1 MRNLVRHF
9 LAFIVIAGL
18 SSGITV
24 QAMAASETEELIVKS
39 RLTAE
44 KLLAHSDFPDL
55 RDWIKKSKG
64 VLIIPSLLKAG
75 FLIGGSGGNGVMLS
89 RNEDGDWSYPAFY
102 TLTAASLGLQAGV
115 SDAEIML
122 VIMSDG
128 AMQALIDKEV
138 TLGGDA
144 SIAIGTEGAG
154 VKGATTLGFGKDIL
168 AFSKEVGL
176 YGGASVEAAWV
187 RKREAFNAE
196 YYGAKATPKE
206 ILVERKFSNPGA
218 DMLRAVLDIK

>member
-9 LAFIVIAGL
+9 LAFIIIAGL
-18 SSGITV
+18 SSGFTP
-24 QAMAASETEELIVKS
+24 QAFAASETEELIVKS

-44 KLLAHSDFPDL
+44 KLLAHRDFPNL
-55 RDWIKKSKG
+55 RDWVKKSKG

-75 FLIGGSGGNGVMLS
+75 FLIGGSGGSGVMLS
-89 RNEDGDWSYPAFY
+89 RNKDGSWSYPAFY

-115 SDAEIML
+115 SDADIML
-122 VIMSDG
+122 VIMTDE

-154 VKGATTLGFGKDIL
+154 VKGATTLEFGKDIFS
-168 AFSKEVGL
+168 FSKEVGL
-176 YGGASVEAAWV
+176 YGGATVEGAWV
-187 RKREAFNAE
+187 RNREAFNTE
-196 YYGAKATPKE
+196 YYGAKATAKE
-206 ILVERKFSNPGA
+206 ILLERKFSHPGA
-218 DMLRAVLDIK
+218 DMLRAVLDSK

>member
-1 MRNLVRHF
+1 MRHLVRHF
-9 LAFIVIAGL
+9 LASIIIAGL
-18 SSGITV
+18 FSGITA
-24 QAMAASETEELIVKS
+24 QALAASETEELIVKS

-44 KLLAHSDFPDL
+44 KLLAHRDFPNL

-89 RNEDGDWSYPAFY
+89 RNKDGDWSYPAFY

-115 SDAEIML
+115 SDAEVML

-154 VKGATTLGFGKDIL
+154 VKGATTLDLGKDIFS
-168 AFSKEVGL
+168 FSKEVGL
-176 YGGASVEAAWV
+176 YGGASVEGAWV
-187 RKREAFNAE
+187 RKREAFNTE

-206 ILVERKFSNPGA
+206 ILLERKFSNPGA
-218 DMLRAVLDIK
+218 DMLRAVLDIR

>member
-9 LAFIVIAGL
+9 LALIIIAGL
-18 SSGITV
+18 ASGITA

-44 KLLAHSDFPDL
+44 KLLAHRDFPDL
-55 RDWIKKSKG
+55 GDWVKKSKG

-75 FLIGGSGGNGVMLS
+75 FIIGGSGGSGVMLS
-89 RNEDGDWSYPAFY
+89 RNKDGRWSYPAFY
-102 TLTAASLGLQAGV
+102 TLTAGSLGLQAGV

-122 VIMSDG
+122 VIMTDE
-128 AMQALIDKEV
+128 AMAALIDKQV

-144 SIAIGTEGAG
+144 SIAIGNQGAG
-154 VKGATTLGFGKDIL
+154 VKGATTLEFGKDIFS
-168 AFSKEVGL
+168 FSKEVGL
-176 YGGASVEAAWV
+176 YGGATVEGAWV
-187 RKREAFNAE
+187 RNREAFNTE

-206 ILVERKFSNPGA
+206 ILMERKFSNPGA
-218 DMLRAVLDIK
+218 DMLRAVLDAK

>member
-9 LAFIVIAGL
+9 LAFIIIAGL

-24 QAMAASETEELIVKS
+24 QALAASETEELIVKS
-39 RLTAE
+39 RLTVE
-44 KLLAHSDFPDL
+44 KLLAHRDFPNL

-89 RNEDGDWSYPAFY
+89 RNKDGDWSYPAFY

-115 SDAEIML
+115 SDAEVML

-154 VKGATTLGFGKDIL
+154 VKGATTLDLGKDIFS
-168 AFSKEVGL
+168 FSKEVGL
-176 YGGASVEAAWV
+176 YGGATVEGAWV
-187 RKREAFNAE
+187 RKREAFNTE
-196 YYGAKATPKE
+196 YYGTKATAKE
-206 ILVERKFSNPGA
+206 ILLERKFSNPGA
-218 DMLRAVLDIK
+218 DMLRAVLDSR

>member
-9 LAFIVIAGL
+9 LALIIIAGL
-18 SSGITV
+18 SSGFTP
-24 QAMAASETEELIVKS
+24 QAFAASETEELIVKS

-44 KLLAHSDFPDL
+44 KLLAHRDFPNL
-55 RDWIKKSKG
+55 RDWVKKSKG

-75 FLIGGSGGNGVMLS
+75 FLIGGSGGSGVMLS
-89 RNEDGDWSYPAFY
+89 RNKDGSWSYPAFY

-154 VKGATTLGFGKDIL
+154 VKGATTLDLGKDIFS
-168 AFSKEVGL
+168 FSKEVGL
-176 YGGASVEAAWV
+176 YGGASVEGAWV
-187 RKREAFNAE
+187 RKREAFNTE
-196 YYGAKATPKE
+196 YYGTKATAKE
-206 ILVERKFSNPGA
+206 ILLERKFSNPGA
-218 DMLRAVLDIK
+218 DMLRAVLDSN

>member
-9 LAFIVIAGL
+9 LALIIIAGL
-18 SSGITV
+18 SLGVTAEIF
-24 QAMAASETEELIVKS
+24 AASETEELIVKS

-44 KLLAHSDFPDL
+44 KLLADRDFPDL
-55 RDWIKKSKG
+55 RDWVKRSKW

-75 FLIGGSGGNGVMLS
+75 FLIGGAGGSGVMLS
-89 RNEDGDWSYPAFY
+89 RDKDGRWSYPAFY
-102 TLTAASLGLQAGV
+102 TLTAASIGLQAGV

-128 AMQALIDKEV
+128 AMRALIDREV
-138 TLGGDA
+138 TIGGDA
-144 SIAIGTEGAG
+144 SIAVGTEGAG
-154 VKGATTLGFGKDIL
+154 VKGATTLEFGKDIFS
-168 AFSKEVGL
+168 FSKQVGL
-176 YGGASVEAAWV
+176 YGGASVEGAWV

-206 ILVERKFSNPGA
+206 ILLERKFSNPGA
-218 DMLRAVLDIK
+218 DMLRAVLDSN